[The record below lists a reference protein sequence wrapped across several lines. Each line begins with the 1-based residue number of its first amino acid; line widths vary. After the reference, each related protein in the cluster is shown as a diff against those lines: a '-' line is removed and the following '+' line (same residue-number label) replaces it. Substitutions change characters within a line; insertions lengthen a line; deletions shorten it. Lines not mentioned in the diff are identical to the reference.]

1 VGSQALQ
8 AARRGTFALVATVAA
23 LAVAAAAGA
32 AGAPGAEQVQL
43 TAADQANAKTAVV
56 ARADLGPGWTGG
68 ARKPSGP
75 STPSC
80 GSWHPKQSDLVL
92 TGEAESDFKQPGF
105 EIESEAQV
113 LRTAKMVALDWQRT
127 VVAPQLLSCLRQK
140 LAQAASPAE
149 KLVSVERVAF
159 PHVAHY
165 SGAVRVVIDV
175 TAGGSTLRMRYDV
188 VLVGSNRTEI
198 TLAFTS
204 PAAAAATMGPAEVR
218 LARLLAARARA

>member
-1 VGSQALQ
+1 
-8 AARRGTFALVATVAA
+8 
-23 LAVAAAAGA
+23 
-32 AGAPGAEQVQL
+32 
-43 TAADQANAKTAVV
+43 
-56 ARADLGPGWTGG
+56 
-68 ARKPSGP
+68 
-75 STPSC
+75 
-80 GSWHPKQSDLVL
+80 VL